1 MPSGAVATPRPGLST
16 GPASPLHTRWVNF
29 TMSGKIKSVQ
39 RLTWAVSS
47 LKRQTSL
54 FQCLHSGVLHPGTLR
69 SSRQPL
75 PATEQRWGVRFPGRY
90 CCCSPIRRIRS
101 KPDDATAGLN
111 DPPHE
116 RLRC

>member
-16 GPASPLHTRWVNF
+16 GPASPLHTRWVNHNERQNQI
-29 TMSGKIKSVQ
+29 SPAP
-39 RLTWAVSS
+39 LTWAVSS

-69 SSRQPL
+69 SSRQPRS
-75 PATEQRWGVRFPGRY
+75 ATEQRWGVRFPGRY
-90 CCCSPIRRIRS
+90 CCCPPIRRIRS
-101 KPDDATAGLN
+101 KPDDATARLN